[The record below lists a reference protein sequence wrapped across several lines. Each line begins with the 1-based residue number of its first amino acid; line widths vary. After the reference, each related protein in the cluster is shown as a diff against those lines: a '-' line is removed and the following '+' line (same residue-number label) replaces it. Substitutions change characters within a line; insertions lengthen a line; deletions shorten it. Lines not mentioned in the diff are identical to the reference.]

1 MRRIAMAQLLWRFGQ
16 NVRMFSTQ
24 RNHDDLAAIG
34 RLIESG
40 KLRSVIDR
48 TYPLAQ
54 TPAAIAYV
62 EAEHARGKV
71 VVTVG

>member
-1 MRRIAMAQLLWRFGQ
+1 MAQLLWRLGGQ
-16 NVRMFSTQ
+16 NVRMFTTR

-48 TYPLAQ
+48 TYPLVKTA
-54 TPAAIAYV
+54 AAIAYP
-62 EAEHARGKV
+62 EAGHAQGKV
-71 VVTVG
+71 IVTVG

>member
-1 MRRIAMAQLLWRFGQ
+1 MRRIALAQLLWRVGQ

-24 RNHDDLAAIG
+24 RNHDDLDAIS

-40 KLRSVIDR
+40 QLRSVMDR

-54 TPAAIAYV
+54 TAAAIAYV
-62 EAEHARGKV
+62 EAGHARGKV
-71 VVTVG
+71 VITID